1 LVEQT
6 INNHPLKKIV
16 SPFEVADT
24 VCFLAQATSQINGVD
39 ILMTGGAIM
48 N

>member
-1 LVEQT
+1 MKQT
-6 INNHPLKKIV
+6 INNHPFKKIV

-24 VCFLAQATSQINGVD
+24 VFFLADATSQINGVD
-39 ILMTGGAIM
+39 ILMTGGAII